1 VIAQNR
7 SAEQTVFCS
16 KSQPQYNLSVSAS
29 VPENRE
35 DERLSFRIRSAFMSP
50 PVTIRDIKTI
60 LTQPGSSRLVI
71 VKVLT
76 SEPGLYG
83 LGCATFTQRIHAVQA
98 AIEHHIKPFVVGRD
112 VDRIEEIWQMAMV
125 HGYWRNGPVL
135 NNAISGIDQALWD
148 IKGKRAG
155 MPLYQLLGGKS
166 REAAAVYVH
175 ADGRDQ
181 QEVEANVRRF
191 MEQGFRY
198 IRVQMGGYGGQ
209 AASLV
214 RPENAPDGN
223 YFDPRAYCRN
233 MLKMIEHV
241 RGQVGEEVEL
251 LHDIHERLSP
261 IDALQFAK
269 DVEQY
274 KLFFLEDALAPED
287 IAWFRTFRQQCATPL
302 AMGEL
307 FNNPHEWQSLIT
319 ERLID
324 FIRMHISQMG
334 GITPARNVAI
344 LAAMFGIRTAW
355 HGPSDTSPVGHAA
368 NLHLDVW
375 APNFGIQEWYRPSE
389 LDYEMFPGLPE
400 VRNGYL
406 YPNEQP
412 GLGIDIDE
420 ELAARYPCEDI
431 VEQWTQTRL
440 PDGSPTRP

>member
-1 VIAQNR
+1 
-7 SAEQTVFCS
+7 
-16 KSQPQYNLSVSAS
+16 
-29 VPENRE
+29 
-35 DERLSFRIRSAFMSP
+35 MSSP
-50 PVTIRDIKTI
+50 ITIRDVQAI
-60 LTQPGSSRLVI
+60 LTQPGGSRLLI

-83 LGCATFTQRIHAVQA
+83 LGCATFTQRIFAVQA
-98 AIEHHIKPFVVGRD
+98 AIERHLKPFVVGRE
-112 VDRIEEIWQMAMV
+112 VDRIEELWQMAMV

-148 IKGKRAG
+148 IKGKQAG
-155 MPLYQLLGGKS
+155 MPVYQLLGGKS

-175 ADGRDQ
+175 ADGRDP
-181 QEVEANVRRF
+181 QEVEANVRQY

-209 AASLV
+209 AGAMV
-214 RPENAPDGN
+214 KPENAPAGS

-241 RGQVGEEVEL
+241 RAQVGDTVEL
-251 LHDIHERLSP
+251 LHDIHERLNP

-307 FNNPHEWQSLIT
+307 FNSPHEWQPLIT

-334 GITPARNVAI
+334 GITPARTVGLMASLYN
-344 LAAMFGIRTAW
+344 IRTAW
-355 HGPSDTSPVGHAA
+355 HGPGDTSPVGHAA

-375 APNFGIQEWYRPSE
+375 LPNFGIQEWYRPSE
-389 LDYEMFPGLPE
+389 LEYEMFPGLPE
-400 VRNGYL
+400 IRNGYL
-406 YPNEQP
+406 YPNDRP

-420 ELAARYPCEDI
+420 ALAAKYPCQEI
-431 VEQWTQTRL
+431 IEQWTQTRL